1 MNEERLVFEIA
12 KQENR
17 PNPYPLY
24 AQARQVGIC
33 RQHDGAY
40 VVSRYREVSA
50 LLHDP
55 RVSSDPRNLADPQP
69 PPPAFPFIMQ
79 DAPNHDRLRRIAMNQ
94 FGPPDHAGLVA
105 SKESDIAARMNA
117 LLADLDGRTEID
129 VVDDLAYP
137 LPVAVIC
144 DLLGVPPEDE
154 PKFKEIA
161 DALVRTVGSADQE
174 GADEQRQELG
184 LYLFELVARHRKE
197 PSDNLLSRLANET
210 SADRM
215 EDLDLVSTGVLM
227 LVAGHETT
235 VNLISNGTLL
245 MLRRP
250 DLRERL
256 RSEPEISL
264 RFVEELLR
272 FEPPVQYIPPGG
284 RRADRDRRRDHP
296 EGVADHPAAGRGE
309 PRPGSVRQ
317 PGPVR
322 SGPPEHRA
330 LRTRRWH
337 PLLLRCPAGASGR
350 AARTDCH
357 RPRAGEP
364 EAARRS
370 AAVPA
375 EPRVARPDPPTR
387 LDRRDLRLAPRAADQ
402 IWVGTVSRTDLGG
415 DSLEFET
422 SATQMAG

>member
-55 RVSSDPRNLADPQP
+55 RVSSDPRNLADPGP
-69 PPPAFPFIMQ
+69 LPPAFPFIMQ

-174 GADEQRQELG
+174 GADE
-184 LYLFELVARHRKE
+184 ARGR
-197 PSDNLLSRLANET
+197 SS
-210 SADRM
+210 
-215 EDLDLVSTGVLM
+215 VSTCSSSSPVT
-227 LVAGHETT
+227 ARSRATT
-235 VNLISNGTLL
+235 CCHGSPT
-245 MLRRP
+245 RR
-250 DLRERL
+250 RRTAW
-256 RSEPEISL
+256 RTWTWS
-264 RFVEELLR
+264 
-272 FEPPVQYIPPGG
+272 
-284 RRADRDRRRDHP
+284 RRA
-296 EGVADHPAAGRGE
+296 
-309 PRPGSVRQ
+309 S
-317 PGPVR
+317 
-322 SGPPEHRA
+322 
-330 LRTRRWH
+330 
-337 PLLLRCPAGASGR
+337 
-350 AARTDCH
+350 
-357 RPRAGEP
+357 
-364 EAARRS
+364 
-370 AAVPA
+370 
-375 EPRVARPDPPTR
+375 
-387 LDRRDLRLAPRAADQ
+387 
-402 IWVGTVSRTDLGG
+402 
-415 DSLEFET
+415 
-422 SATQMAG
+422 

>member
-1 MNEERLVFEIA
+1 
-12 KQENR
+12 
-17 PNPYPLY
+17 
-24 AQARQVGIC
+24 
-33 RQHDGAY
+33 
-40 VVSRYREVSA
+40 
-50 LLHDP
+50 
-55 RVSSDPRNLADPQP
+55 
-69 PPPAFPFIMQ
+69 
-79 DAPNHDRLRRIAMNQ
+79 MNQ

-197 PSDNLLSRLANET
+197 PSDSLLSRLANET

-272 FEPPVQYIPPGG
+272 FEPPVQYIPRVAAAPIEIGG
-284 RRADRDRRRDHP
+284 VTIPKGSRIILLLAAASRDPDLFANPDQFDPDRPNIEHYGFGGGIHYCFGAPLARL
-296 EGVADHPAAGRGE
+296 EGQLALTAIA
-309 PRPGSVRQ
+309 
-317 PGPVR
+317 
-322 SGPPEHRA
+322 RA
-330 LRTRRWH
+330 LEN
-337 PLLLRCPAGASGR
+337 PKLL
-350 AARTDCH
+350 
-357 RPRAGEP
+357 
-364 EAARRS
+364 
-370 AAVPA
+370 V
-375 EPRVARPDPPTR
+375 DPPPYR
-387 LDRRDLRLAPRAADQ
+387 PSPVLRGPIHLP
-402 IWVGTVSRTDLGG
+402 VSIDGI
-415 DSLEFET
+415 SV
-422 SATQMAG
+422 

>member
-1 MNEERLVFEIA
+1 MNEDRLVFEIA
-12 KQENR
+12 KQESR
-17 PNPYPLY
+17 ANPYPLY
-24 AQARQVGIC
+24 AQARELGIC

-55 RVSSDPRNLADPQP
+55 RVSSDPRNAADPGP
-69 PPPAFPFIMQ
+69 LPPAFPFIRQ
-79 DAPNHDRLRRIAMNQ
+79 DAPNHDRLRRLAMNQ

-105 SKESDIAARMNA
+105 SKESDIAERMNA

-144 DLLGVPPEDE
+144 ELLGVPPEDE
-154 PKFKEIA
+154 PKFKELA
-161 DALVRTVGSADQE
+161 DALVRTAGSADQE
-174 GADEQRQELG
+174 GADELAEVRVQKTQELG
-184 LYLFELVARHRKE
+184 GYLFELVARHRKE

-215 EDLDLVSTGVLM
+215 EDLDVVATGVLM

-235 VNLISNGTLL
+235 VNLIANGTLL

-256 RSEPEISL
+256 RSEPEIVAPL
-264 RFVEELLR
+264 RRGAPAIRAARPVHT
-272 FEPPVQYIPPGG
+272 EPH
-284 RRADRDRRRDHP
+284 RCRSDRDRRRDDP
-296 EGVADHPAAGRGE
+296 EGIADHPAAGRGE
-309 PRPGSVRQ
+309 PRPGPVRQ

-322 SGPPEHRA
+322 SGPPAHRA
-330 LRTRRWH
+330 LRPRRWH

-357 RPRAGEP
+357 RPRAGQP
-364 EAARRS
+364 QAARRS

-375 EPRVARPDPPTR
+375 EPGAARPDPPPR
-387 LDRRDLRLAPRAADQ
+387 LDRR
-402 IWVGTVSRTDLGG
+402 VSV
-415 DSLEFET
+415 
-422 SATQMAG
+422 

>member
-55 RVSSDPRNLADPQP
+55 RVSSDPRNLADPPP

-154 PKFKEIA
+154 PKFKGIA
-161 DALVRTVGSADQE
+161 DALVRTVGLADQE

-215 EDLDLVSTGVLM
+215 EDVDVVATGVLM

-272 FEPPVQYIPPGG
+272 FEPPVQYTLRVAAAPIEIGGVTIPKGSRIILLLAAASRDPDLFDNPDQFDPDRPNIEHYGLGG
-284 RRADRDRRRDHP
+284 GIHYCFGAPLARL
-296 EGVADHPAAGRGE
+296 EGQLALTAIA
-309 PRPGSVRQ
+309 
-317 PGPVR
+317 
-322 SGPPEHRA
+322 RA
-330 LRTRRWH
+330 LEN
-337 PLLLRCPAGASGR
+337 PKLL
-350 AARTDCH
+350 
-357 RPRAGEP
+357 
-364 EAARRS
+364 
-370 AAVPA
+370 V
-375 EPRVARPDPPTR
+375 DPPPYR
-387 LDRRDLRLAPRAADQ
+387 PSAVLRGPIHLP
-402 IWVGTVSRTDLGG
+402 VSIDGI
-415 DSLEFET
+415 SV
-422 SATQMAG
+422 

>member
-1 MNEERLVFEIA
+1 
-12 KQENR
+12 
-17 PNPYPLY
+17 
-24 AQARQVGIC
+24 
-33 RQHDGAY
+33 
-40 VVSRYREVSA
+40 
-50 LLHDP
+50 
-55 RVSSDPRNLADPQP
+55 
-69 PPPAFPFIMQ
+69 
-79 DAPNHDRLRRIAMNQ
+79 MNQ

-105 SKESDIAARMNA
+105 AKESDIAARIDA

-144 DLLGVPPEDE
+144 GLLGVPPEDE
-154 PKFKEIA
+154 SKFKDIA

-174 GADEQRQELG
+174 GADELRQELG
-184 LYLFELVARHRKE
+184 LYLFELIARHREE

-215 EDLDLVSTGVLM
+215 ADLDLVSTGVLL

-235 VNLISNGTLL
+235 VNLIANGTLL

-272 FEPPVQYIPPGG
+272 FEPPVQYLPTGWPPRRIEIGGTTIPK
-284 RRADRDRRRDHP
+284 
-296 EGVADHPAAGRGE
+296 
-309 PRPGSVRQ
+309 GSRIV
-317 PGPVR
+317 
-322 SGPPEHRA
+322 
-330 LRTRRWH
+330 
-337 PLLLRCPAGASGR
+337 LLLAAASRDPELFANPDQFDPDRPNIQHFGFGGGIHYCFGAPL
-350 AARTDCH
+350 ARLEGQLALTALA
-357 RPRAGEP
+357 RRAGEP

-375 EPRVARPDPPTR
+375 EPGAARPDPPTR
-387 LDRRDLRLAPRAADQ
+387 LDRRDLPLAHSDA
-402 IWVGTVSRTDLGG
+402 VGSTRKTR
-415 DSLEFET
+415 
-422 SATQMAG
+422 

>member
-1 MNEERLVFEIA
+1 MNEERLEFEIA

-55 RVSSDPRNLADPQP
+55 RVSSDPRNLADPGP
-69 PPPAFPFIMQ
+69 LPPAFPFIMQ

-105 SKESDIAARMNA
+105 SKESDIAARINA

-215 EDLDLVSTGVLM
+215 EDLDLVATGVLM

-272 FEPPVQYIPPGG
+272 FEPPVQYTLRVAAAPIEIGGVTIPKGS
-284 RRADRDRRRDHP
+284 RIILLLAAASRDPDLF
-296 EGVADHPAAGRGE
+296 AN
-309 PRPGSVRQ
+309 PGS
-317 PGPVR
+317 VR
-322 SGPPEHRA
+322 SGPPEHPA

-337 PLLLRCPAGASGR
+337 PLLLRCTAGASGR

-357 RPRAGEP
+357 RPRGWRTRSCSSIRRRTGRAP
-364 EAARRS
+364 CCAARSTYPSRS
-370 AAVPA
+370 TGSPSS
-375 EPRVARPDPPTR
+375 PTR
-387 LDRRDLRLAPRAADQ
+387 RR
-402 IWVGTVSRTDLGG
+402 SDLGG
-415 DSLEFET
+415 HGLAHRS
-422 SATQMAG
+422 GW

>member
-1 MNEERLVFEIA
+1 
-12 KQENR
+12 
-17 PNPYPLY
+17 
-24 AQARQVGIC
+24 
-33 RQHDGAY
+33 
-40 VVSRYREVSA
+40 
-50 LLHDP
+50 
-55 RVSSDPRNLADPQP
+55 
-69 PPPAFPFIMQ
+69 
-79 DAPNHDRLRRIAMNQ
+79 MNQ

-144 DLLGVPPEDE
+144 ELLGVPPEDE

-161 DALVRTVGSADQE
+161 DALVRTVRLGGPGGRRRA
-174 GADEQRQELG
+174 AKTQELG

-215 EDLDLVSTGVLM
+215 EDMDLVATGVLM

-296 EGVADHPAAGRGE
+296 EGIADHPAAGRGE
-309 PRPGSVRQ
+309 PRPGPLRQ

-322 SGPPEHRA
+322 SGPPEHPA
-330 LRTRRWH
+330 LRPRRWH
-337 PLLLRCPAGASGR
+337 PLLLRCTAGASGR

-375 EPRVARPDPPTR
+375 EPRAARPDPPTR

>member
-55 RVSSDPRNLADPQP
+55 RVSSDPRNFADPPP

-174 GADEQRQELG
+174 GADELRQQLG
-184 LYLFELVARHRKE
+184 LYLFGLVARHRKE

-215 EDLDLVSTGVLM
+215 EDVDVVATGVLM

-272 FEPPVQYIPPGG
+272 FEPPVQYTLRVAAAAIEISGVTIPKGSRIVLLLAAASRDPDLFDNPDQFDPDRPHIEHYGLGG
-284 RRADRDRRRDHP
+284 GIHYCFGAPLARL
-296 EGVADHPAAGRGE
+296 EGQLALTAIA
-309 PRPGSVRQ
+309 
-317 PGPVR
+317 
-322 SGPPEHRA
+322 RA
-330 LRTRRWH
+330 LEN
-337 PLLLRCPAGASGR
+337 PKLL
-350 AARTDCH
+350 
-357 RPRAGEP
+357 
-364 EAARRS
+364 
-370 AAVPA
+370 V
-375 EPRVARPDPPTR
+375 DPPPYR
-387 LDRRDLRLAPRAADQ
+387 PSAVLRGPIHLP
-402 IWVGTVSRTDLGG
+402 VSIDGI
-415 DSLEFET
+415 SV
-422 SATQMAG
+422 

>member
-1 MNEERLVFEIA
+1 MNEDRLVFEIA
-12 KQENR
+12 KQESR
-17 PNPYPLY
+17 ANPYPLY
-24 AQARQVGIC
+24 AQARELGIC

-55 RVSSDPRNLADPQP
+55 RVSSDPRNAADPGP
-69 PPPAFPFIMQ
+69 LPPAFPFIRQ
-79 DAPNHDRLRRIAMNQ
+79 DAPNHDRLRRLAMNQ

-105 SKESDIAARMNA
+105 SKESDIAERMNA

-144 DLLGVPPEDE
+144 ELLGVPPEDE
-154 PKFKEIA
+154 PKFKELA
-161 DALVRTVGSADQE
+161 DALVRTAGSADQE
-174 GADEQRQELG
+174 GADELAEVRVQKTQELG
-184 LYLFELVARHRKE
+184 GYLFELVARHRKE

-215 EDLDLVSTGVLM
+215 EDLDVVATGVLM

-235 VNLISNGTLL
+235 VNLIANGTLL

-272 FEPPVQYIPPGG
+272 FEPPVQYIPNRIAAAPIEIGG
-284 RRADRDRRRDHP
+284 VTIP
-296 EGVADHPAAGRGE
+296 K
-309 PRPGSVRQ
+309 GSRII
-317 PGPVR
+317 
-322 SGPPEHRA
+322 
-330 LRTRRWH
+330 
-337 PLLLRCPAGASGR
+337 LLLAAASRDPDLFANPDQFDPDRPHIEHYGLGGGVHYCFGAPL
-350 AARTDCH
+350 ARLEGQLALT
-357 RPRAGEP
+357 AI
-364 EAARRS
+364 ARGLDNPKLL
-370 AAVPA
+370 V
-375 EPRVARPDPPTR
+375 DPPPYR
-387 LDRRDLRLAPRAADQ
+387 PSPVLRGPIHLP
-402 IWVGTVSRTDLGG
+402 VSIDGI
-415 DSLEFET
+415 SV
-422 SATQMAG
+422 

>member
-55 RVSSDPRNLADPQP
+55 RVSSDPRNFADPPP

-174 GADEQRQELG
+174 GADELRQQLG
-184 LYLFELVARHRKE
+184 LYLFGLVARHRKE

-215 EDLDLVSTGVLM
+215 EDVDVVATGVLM

-272 FEPPVQYIPPGG
+272 FEPPVQYTLRVAAAPIEIGGVTIPKGSRIILLLAAASRDPDLFDNPDQFDPDRPNIEHYGFGG
-284 RRADRDRRRDHP
+284 GIHYCFGAPLARL
-296 EGVADHPAAGRGE
+296 EGQLALTAIA
-309 PRPGSVRQ
+309 
-317 PGPVR
+317 
-322 SGPPEHRA
+322 RA
-330 LRTRRWH
+330 LEN
-337 PLLLRCPAGASGR
+337 PKLL
-350 AARTDCH
+350 
-357 RPRAGEP
+357 
-364 EAARRS
+364 
-370 AAVPA
+370 V
-375 EPRVARPDPPTR
+375 DPPPYR
-387 LDRRDLRLAPRAADQ
+387 PSAVLRGPIHLP
-402 IWVGTVSRTDLGG
+402 VSIDGI
-415 DSLEFET
+415 SV
-422 SATQMAG
+422 

>member
-1 MNEERLVFEIA
+1 MNEDRLVFEIA

-17 PNPYPLY
+17 ANPYPLY

-69 PPPAFPFIMQ
+69 PPPPAFPFIMQ

-117 LLADLDGRTEID
+117 LLAALDGRKEID

-161 DALVRTVGSADQE
+161 DALVRTLGSADQE

-184 LYLFELVARHRKE
+184 LYLFDLVARHRKE
-197 PSDNLLSRLANET
+197 PSDNLLSRLTNET

-215 EDLDLVSTGVLM
+215 EDLDLVATGVLM

-256 RSEPEISL
+256 RSEPELSL

-272 FEPPVQYIPPGG
+272 FEPPVQYTLRVAAAPIEIGGLTIPKGSRIILLLAAASRDPDLFANPDQFDPDRPSIQHYGLGG
-284 RRADRDRRRDHP
+284 GIHYCFGAPLARL
-296 EGVADHPAAGRGE
+296 EGQIALTAIV
-309 PRPGSVRQ
+309 
-317 PGPVR
+317 
-322 SGPPEHRA
+322 RA
-330 LRTRRWH
+330 LEN
-337 PLLLRCPAGASGR
+337 PKLL
-350 AARTDCH
+350 
-357 RPRAGEP
+357 
-364 EAARRS
+364 
-370 AAVPA
+370 V
-375 EPRVARPDPPTR
+375 DPPPYR
-387 LDRRDLRLAPRAADQ
+387 PSPVLRGPIHLP
-402 IWVGTVSRTDLGG
+402 VSIDGI
-415 DSLEFET
+415 SV
-422 SATQMAG
+422 

>member
-69 PPPAFPFIMQ
+69 SPPAFPFIMQ

-117 LLADLDGRTEID
+117 LLAGLDGRTEID

-184 LYLFELVARHRKE
+184 LYLFGLVARHRKE

-215 EDLDLVSTGVLM
+215 EDVDVVATGVLM

-272 FEPPVQYIPPGG
+272 FEPPVQYTLRVAAAPIEIVGVTIPKGSRIVLLLAAASRDPDLFNNPDQFDPDRPNIEHYGFGG
-284 RRADRDRRRDHP
+284 GIHYCFGAPLARL
-296 EGVADHPAAGRGE
+296 EGQLALTAIA
-309 PRPGSVRQ
+309 
-317 PGPVR
+317 
-322 SGPPEHRA
+322 RA
-330 LRTRRWH
+330 LEN
-337 PLLLRCPAGASGR
+337 PKLL
-350 AARTDCH
+350 
-357 RPRAGEP
+357 
-364 EAARRS
+364 
-370 AAVPA
+370 V
-375 EPRVARPDPPTR
+375 DPPPYR
-387 LDRRDLRLAPRAADQ
+387 PSAVLRGPIHLP
-402 IWVGTVSRTDLGG
+402 VSIDGI
-415 DSLEFET
+415 SV
-422 SATQMAG
+422 

>member
-1 MNEERLVFEIA
+1 MNEERLEVEIA

-55 RVSSDPRNLADPQP
+55 RVSSDPRNFADPPP

-79 DAPNHDRLRRIAMNQ
+79 DGPNHDRLRRIAMNQ

-184 LYLFELVARHRKE
+184 LYLFELVGRHRKE

-215 EDLDLVSTGVLM
+215 EDVDVVATGVLM

-272 FEPPVQYIPPGG
+272 FEPPVQYTLRVAAAPIEIGGVTIPKGSRIILLLAAASRDPDLFDNPDQFDPDRPHIEHYGLGG
-284 RRADRDRRRDHP
+284 GIHYCFGAPLARL
-296 EGVADHPAAGRGE
+296 EGQLALTAIA
-309 PRPGSVRQ
+309 
-317 PGPVR
+317 
-322 SGPPEHRA
+322 RA
-330 LRTRRWH
+330 LEN
-337 PLLLRCPAGASGR
+337 PKLL
-350 AARTDCH
+350 
-357 RPRAGEP
+357 
-364 EAARRS
+364 
-370 AAVPA
+370 V
-375 EPRVARPDPPTR
+375 DPPPYR
-387 LDRRDLRLAPRAADQ
+387 PSAVLRGPIHLP
-402 IWVGTVSRTDLGG
+402 VSIDGI
-415 DSLEFET
+415 SV
-422 SATQMAG
+422 

>member
-1 MNEERLVFEIA
+1 MNEERLVFEIE

-55 RVSSDPRNLADPQP
+55 RVSSDPRNLADPGPLQ
-69 PPPAFPFIMQ
+69 PAFPFIMQ
-79 DAPNHDRLRRIAMNQ
+79 DAPNHDRLRRLAMNQ

-117 LLADLDGRTEID
+117 LLAALDGRTEID

-197 PSDNLLSRLANET
+197 PSDSLLSRLANET

-272 FEPPVQYIPPGG
+272 FEPPVQYTLRVAAAPIEIGGVTIPK
-284 RRADRDRRRDHP
+284 
-296 EGVADHPAAGRGE
+296 
-309 PRPGSVRQ
+309 GSRII
-317 PGPVR
+317 
-322 SGPPEHRA
+322 
-330 LRTRRWH
+330 
-337 PLLLRCPAGASGR
+337 LLLAAASRDPDLFANPDQFDPDRPSIQHYGLGGGIHYCFGAPL
-350 AARTDCH
+350 ARLEGQIALT
-357 RPRAGEP
+357 AI
-364 EAARRS
+364 ARGLENPKLL
-370 AAVPA
+370 V
-375 EPRVARPDPPTR
+375 DPPPYR
-387 LDRRDLRLAPRAADQ
+387 PSPVLRGPIHLP
-402 IWVGTVSRTDLGG
+402 VSIDGI
-415 DSLEFET
+415 SV
-422 SATQMAG
+422 